1 MVCLK
6 SGATV
11 PVVIFVCALM
21 PTRSWVQG
29 NTRYLEGVQKGKFP
43 FFQKNRK
50 KTAKKAYAGARVRV
64 KKRAFGVYFTKVPK
78 KA

>member
-1 MVCLK
+1 
-6 SGATV
+6 
-11 PVVIFVCALM
+11 M
-21 PTRSWVQG
+21 PTGAVFPDLHKSVFLSLPMQSSPF
-29 NTRYLEGVQKGKFP
+29 YVEGVQKGKFP